1 MNKGALLLYLTRAV
15 LMLSLAR
22 NGYSVLMQLFSLKQT
37 GKNAFFVADLGKIV
51 KKHIKWQN
59 TMGPVKAYY
68 TVKCNSSPAVLEIHS
83 ALGMGFVC
91 ANKVSTLTV

>member
-1 MNKGALLLYLTRAV
+1 
-15 LMLSLAR
+15 
-22 NGYSVLMQLFSLKQT
+22 
-37 GKNAFFVADLGKIV
+37 
-51 KKHIKWQN
+51 
-59 TMGPVKAYY
+59 MGPVKAYY